1 LTQTATFGQYSS
13 ATNREARFMQRDS
26 SAAILTFLGRIL
38 PVDGSDDC
46 SDEVLLRRF
55 VDNRDESA
63 FGLLVRRHG
72 PMVVGV
78 LRRALR
84 RAEDVEDGVQATF
97 LALARKAAGLARPGL
112 LANWLYGVARRAAAK
127 LRVQAARRVARE
139 EPLARE
145 PCTVPATVRE
155 PDLLAALDDEI
166 GRLPAKYR
174 APVVLCYGEGLTNEQ
189 AARRLGCPKGTLQ
202 SRLAWAR
209 NRLRTRL
216 ARRGLGT
223 ATAGAAW
230 LAEQVAP
237 AAVPCGLLDK
247 TILAVRG
254 ARAAGAIGPAAVL
267 ARQVLWGLF
276 VSRLRV
282 AGTAVGLLL
291 LLGAGA
297 YWQTPA
303 QKDASPPVPVALV
316 NADGPGPGPAAGV
329 QVATQVVRRSF
340 RTANAPTVVVDMFNG
355 DVDVVATDDDAV
367 AVQVTKRGEG
377 STANAAEAAMKAMG
391 VRADQ
396 QGDTVRVLARPF
408 NDRGQ
413 EGSYGA
419 SADVRVPAAAKLD
432 LRTLGGTVR
441 IRGGRGHAT
450 VSMYNGAIVV
460 EDHSGPLDLQTR
472 NGPILVKGG
481 RGRLDLRT
489 INGPID
495 VQAERARI
503 TARTTNAAISFR
515 GTLVDGRHSFE
526 TTNGDIAITLPADAQ
541 FEVDASAPRGRIGC
555 AFHLD
560 QPDQTGDCLRGATG
574 TSPETLL
581 RLRSSAAAISVRKQ
595 G

>member
-1 LTQTATFGQYSS
+1 
-13 ATNREARFMQRDS
+13 
-26 SAAILTFLGRIL
+26 
-38 PVDGSDDC
+38 
-46 SDEVLLRRF
+46 
-55 VDNRDESA
+55 
-63 FGLLVRRHG
+63 
-72 PMVVGV
+72 
-78 LRRALR
+78 
-84 RAEDVEDGVQATF
+84 
-97 LALARKAAGLARPGL
+97 
-112 LANWLYGVARRAAAK
+112 
-127 LRVQAARRVARE
+127 VQAARRVAQE

-174 APVVLCYGEGLTNEQ
+174 AAVVLCYGEGLTNEQ
-189 AARRLGCPKGTLQ
+189 AARWLGCPKGTLQ

-230 LAEQVAP
+230 LAGQVAP
-237 AAVPCGLLDK
+237 AAVPCGLLEK

-254 ARAAGAIGPAAVL
+254 ARAAGTTGPAAVL
-267 ARQVLWGLF
+267 AGQVLWGLF

-282 AGTAVGLLL
+282 AGAAVGLLL
-291 LLGAGA
+291 LLGVGAGE
-297 YWQTPA
+297 YWQTSA
-303 QKDASPPVPVALV
+303 QKDASPPVPVAPV

-329 QVATQVVRRSF
+329 QVATQVVCRSF

-367 AVQVTKRGEG
+367 AVQVTKRGKG
-377 STANAAEAAMKAMG
+377 STANAAEAAMRAMG

-408 NDRGQ
+408 HDRGQ
-413 EGSYGA
+413 QGSYGA
-419 SADVRVPAAAKLD
+419 SADVRVPASAKLE
-432 LRTLGGTVR
+432 LHTLGGTIR

-460 EDHSGPLDLQTR
+460 EDHPGPLDLRTR

-481 RGRLDLRT
+481 RGALDLST

-495 VQAERARI
+495 VQAARARI
-503 TARTTNAAISFR
+503 TARTTNAAIGFR
-515 GTLVDGRHSFE
+515 GTLADGRHSFE
-526 TTNGDIAITLPADAQ
+526 TTNGDITITLPAGAQ
-541 FEVDASAPRGRIGC
+541 FELDASAPRGRIGC

-560 QPDQTGDCLRGATG
+560 QPDQPGDCLRGATG
-574 TSPETLL
+574 RSPETLL

-595 G
+595 H